1 MGKSLY
7 IRRMSESLCSLTS
20 SSNDC
25 ITIPVHGPR
34 VTPDSIMA
42 LLKDHVANSTGT
54 IFHIDVSPSVSYV
67 NLTYDYVRVL
77 WGKFFLQKLFLQKLF
92 KEIAFQV
99 VGIFFYK

>member
-67 NLTYDYVRVL
+67 NLTYDYVRVCGANSFCKNYL
-77 WGKFFLQKLFLQKLF
+77 KKLLF
-92 KEIAFQV
+92 K
-99 VGIFFYK
+99 